1 MGVHFYDVRHSHV
14 SFNSAEE
21 QLSVNDLPV
30 VMKELIKVSAK
41 WYDIGVHL
49 GVCVDKLSGIKKQD
63 SDVNNCLRETLR
75 IWLKTYPATW
85 THIVDALRT
94 STVGEL
100 RLAEL
105 LEHKYCSTKYTSTT
119 THLMPQPHSSHFS
132 PWYDPELTKYSFS
145 TSHDMPK
152 NVQAEVIHPSQHQL
166 GPKSGPLSE
175 FQSYVMACTP
185 HCLCLY

>member
-49 GVCVDKLSGIKKQD
+49 GVCVDKLSDIKKQD

-105 LEHKYCSTKYTSTT
+105 LEHKYCSTKYTSTIPPILCHNHTPPISHLGT
-119 THLMPQPHSSHFS
+119 TL
-132 PWYDPELTKYSFS
+132 
-145 TSHDMPK
+145 
-152 NVQAEVIHPSQHQL
+152 N
-166 GPKSGPLSE
+166 
-175 FQSYVMACTP
+175 
-185 HCLCLY
+185 